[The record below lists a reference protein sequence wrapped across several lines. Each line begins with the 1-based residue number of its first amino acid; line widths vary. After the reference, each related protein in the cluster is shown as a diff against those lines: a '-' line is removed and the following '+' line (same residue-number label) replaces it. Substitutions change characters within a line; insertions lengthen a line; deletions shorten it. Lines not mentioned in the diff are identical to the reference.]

1 MAQSAENHLAFF
13 GGFYP
18 ANGGIS
24 FNACPATGG
33 KKSNKKTFCKSCI
46 HSNPSYGSRKKLCV
60 YIACWREIRRERIA
74 MLVDNKPQERKTD
87 KKEMTKESKKY
98 LIKTLVA
105 VALMLLGA
113 WGISMGGKVNLILG
127 AICFLIGFIIC
138 LVIYGLDFL
147 QWWR

>member
-1 MAQSAENHLAFF
+1 
-13 GGFYP
+13 
-18 ANGGIS
+18 
-24 FNACPATGG
+24 
-33 KKSNKKTFCKSCI
+33 
-46 HSNPSYGSRKKLCV
+46 
-60 YIACWREIRRERIA
+60 
-74 MLVDNKPQERKTD
+74 MLVDNKPQEKKTD